1 MKGTALHRSGRT
13 SVATLLVTCL
23 AAACSSGGSGDDGS
37 IGNAQ
42 ANTGGSAGSTGAS
55 AGQGGT
61 APGGVGSGTA
71 GATAGGGPG
80 TSAQG
85 GAAGEATTQGGSA
98 GTGGVA
104 QGGAAGEAA
113 QGGTGGD
120 PDAAGDTPP
129 WRELNVLIGQDQV
142 THGNAGLDGRAAKLL
157 GKLVIELGVDS
168 GGYVPWLGKRGFHVI
183 GLSFFHCNISNDL
196 GRDHNGDC
204 RLNTFD
210 GMPHGDQNNVG
221 PADCVSAKV
230 RDQLTSLHGQYP
242 EEDWGYF
249 LNEDGSVR
257 WSDVAFTGISHGA
270 STAARI
276 ASAVRLYRA
285 VSRSG
290 PRDNGCGNGVATG
303 DYDVNNP
310 PWKTDCNEDSIS
322 SWLDETSE
330 TPLSRYY
337 ALVGMSDGQY
347 GDIMFHMERRGYRGA
362 PVRWDLPGAVLTES
376 NRWYADEG
384 HLDFLLA
391 ANVPPNTEQAL
402 ELAFGVPPENQSP
415 DF

>member
-1 MKGTALHRSGRT
+1 MKRATQGRT
-13 SVATLLVTCL
+13 SIATLLVTCL
-23 AAACSSGGSGDDGS
+23 AFACSSAGSSDQGLA
-37 IGNAQ
+37 GNANV
-42 ANTGGSAGSTGAS
+42 NTGGTTANAGQAGS
-55 AGQGGT
+55 
-61 APGGVGSGTA
+61 GSGTA
-71 GATAGGGPG
+71 GSSNAGTGNAGTASGGTAGS
-80 TSAQG
+80 SAQG
-85 GAAGEATTQGGSA
+85 GAAGEATAQGGSA
-98 GTGGVA
+98 GTGGSV
-104 QGGAAGEAA
+104 QGGAAGTA
-113 QGGTGGD
+113 QGGSGGD
-120 PDAAGDTPP
+120 PDAAGDTPA

-142 THGNAGLDGRAAKLL
+142 THGNAGLDGRAAKML

-221 PADCVSAKV
+221 VADSISAKV
-230 RDQLTSLHGQYP
+230 KDQLTSLHGQYP

-290 PRDNGCGNGVATG
+290 PRDNGCGNGVAIG
-303 DYDVNNP
+303 DFDANNP

-322 SWLDETSE
+322 SWLDETSA
-330 TPLSRYY
+330 TPMSRYY

-347 GDIMFHMERRGYRGA
+347 GDIMFHMQRRGYRGA

-415 DF
+415 AF